1 MNPATIT
8 HCGSHQSVPSHT
20 PRKSQGLQEKTNLVT
35 VAVCHA
41 LARRFTRRDVHHTV
55 PLQHHL
61 VSCLRNEL
69 GSRIVACIGFVRPF
83 PRQSLVQPCALGADH
98 FARACV
104 RQRYRR
110 LPHTFDKNI
119 KTPVPAL
126 ASPTPQKSWTVA
138 ARLVI
143 RAFHFFTNMI
153 FRHMASWG
161 VQGPTSGRM
170 RYLVSRI
177 QPMRGAAPL
186 VPHPSC

>member
-1 MNPATIT
+1 MAVISPCLLTHPDRAKACRKQTLSQSLSVMRSRAASPVDMYTIRSP
-8 HCGSHQSVPSHT
+8 CNIIWLAAS
-20 PRKSQGLQEKTNLVT
+20 ETNLGRGKLL
-35 VAVCHA
+35 A
-41 LARRFTRRDVHHTV
+41 LA
-55 PLQHHL
+55 LSGQ
-61 VSCLRNEL
+61 S
-69 GSRIVACIGFVRPF
+69 PF
-83 PRQSLVQPCALGADH
+83 PRQSPVQPCALGAGH

-110 LPHTFDKNI
+110 LPHTFDKNN

-143 RAFHFFTNMI
+143 RAFHSFTNMI

-177 QPMRGAAPL
+177 QPMRGAAPQ